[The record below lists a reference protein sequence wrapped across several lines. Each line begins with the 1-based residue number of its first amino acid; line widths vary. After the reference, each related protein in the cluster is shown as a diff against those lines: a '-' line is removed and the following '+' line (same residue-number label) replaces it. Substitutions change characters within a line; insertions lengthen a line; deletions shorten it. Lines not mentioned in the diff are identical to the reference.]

1 MAPRRCL
8 LIALCMVY
16 ASAAWPAGDEDDLL
30 APLTP
35 TESKTKK
42 KKKKAVPPIS
52 PVERKQVEPQAPSRL
67 AVRLPDS
74 SLKDAHLFVDDKEV
88 GVLPMEPVDAT
99 PGEHRVTVRRS
110 GYAPFNATVKVKD
123 SGVTELLATLEPVS
137 GVVDFASDV
146 VGVEVFIDGKSYGP
160 VPVNDVLVTPG
171 SHQLRAKREGYEE
184 QTQLLIAKAGQDY
197 AVRFNMK
204 PVTAS
209 VARADRPERPPKLEP
224 TRVPEPARPPVTA
237 QVEKEGDEG
246 GTPWFGQWYVWAGAG
261 AVAAGAAAGAVFLLQ
276 PTNPCIDRDCDACIN
291 EPESVR
297 KFCIVMRQLPF
308 VGVGGPMP

>member
-8 LIALCMVY
+8 LLIALSVVY

-35 TESKTKK
+35 TENKTRKK
-42 KKKKAVPPIS
+42 KKKVPPIS
-52 PVERKQVEPQAPSRL
+52 PVERKQAEPKEPSRL
-67 AVRLPDS
+67 AVRLPDGS
-74 SLKDAHLFVDDKEV
+74 IKDAHLFVDDKEV
-88 GVLPMEPVDAT
+88 GVLPMEPVDVT
-99 PGEHRVTVRRS
+99 PGDHRVTVKRL
-110 GYAPFNATVKVKD
+110 GYAPFNASVKVKD
-123 SGVTELLATLEPVS
+123 SGVTELLATLEAVS
-137 GVVDFASDV
+137 GVVDFASDA

-204 PVTAS
+204 PLA

-224 TRVPEPARPPVTA
+224 TKVPEPARPPVTA
-237 QVEKEGDEG
+237 PVEKEGDEG
-246 GTPWFGQWYVWAGAG
+246 GAPWFSQWYVWAGAG
-261 AVAAGAAAGAVFLLQ
+261 AVAAGATAGAVFLLQ
-276 PTNPCIDRDCDACIN
+276 PTSPCIDRDCDACIN